1 MGYIRR
7 ILITNTVTVDEF
19 VWDYI
24 ADVYTHRVRGMIVV
38 CVPAVL
44 TYFAT
49 GKRLIHAHLCTDK
62 PRSGLRCQ

>member
-1 MGYIRR
+1 M
-7 ILITNTVTVDEF
+7 VDVF
-19 VWDYI
+19 VRHYI

-62 PRSGLRCQ
+62 PRGGLRCQQHDNYYK